1 MWETTCVYIVN
12 YRLKLCVFLLIIA
25 LLLYGIPHFWSKE
38 QNTISARQG
47 FLGQIR
53 STPSV
58 GIDSPLCKDQAKIS
72 IYYQLTRPD
81 TVGWQFIAHGEE
93 AKNCTLP
100 NGAVCELTSNEYDY
114 ETADVLLIREC
125 GTDVTQPAYPGQIM
139 LRYNRGPEHKEC
151 NKVLPLGDIRV
162 SYTLANAIPYPY
174 ICWPDIKQ
182 PLIDILR
189 QEPPVGRNGVAMF
202 VSHCIKW
209 RQDYMTQLME
219 YIDVD
224 SYGKC
229 LHNTDMKSSRNIGS
243 DSFISIKL
251 DIIKSK
257 GYKFV
262 LTFENSPSLRE
273 YISEKIWHAYLAQ
286 AIPIYYGDSYIY
298 DQVPGA
304 NSFIDAKKYEPKQ
317 LAALI
322 KKIDEDESLYQSFF
336 KFDIDHTLKFQKNC
350 PTELL
355 GCTMCKESYQLKQQR
370 CRGRYTLASAA
381 INTSN

>member
-1 MWETTCVYIVN
+1 MDILSVT
-12 YRLKLCVFLLIIA
+12 YRPKLCVFFMLVIIA
-25 LLLYGIPHFWSKE
+25 LLIYGIPHFWSDE
-38 QNTISARQG
+38 QSITDAARMT
-47 FLGQIR
+47 GQIR
-53 STPSV
+53 LSRGPSTRM
-58 GIDSPLCKDQAKIS
+58 GIHKGSSPLCKDQGNFS
-72 IYYQLTRPD
+72 IYYKLTKN
-81 TVGWQFIAHGEE
+81 VKWQFIAHGEE

-100 NGAVCELTSNEYDY
+100 NGLVCELTSNKYDY

-125 GTDVTQPAYPGQIM
+125 GTDVTQPAYPGQII
-139 LRYNRGPEHKEC
+139 LRYNRAPEHQKC
-151 NKVLPLGDIRV
+151 NQVGALPLGDIRV
-162 SYTLANAIPYPY
+162 SYTLASTIPFPY

-182 PLIDILR
+182 PLIDVLR

-229 LHNTDMKSSRNIGS
+229 LHNTDMKSSRKIGS

-317 LAALI
+317 LAAFI

-336 KFDIDHTLKFQKNC
+336 KFDIDHTLKFQENC
-350 PTELL
+350 PIELL

-370 CRGRYTLASAA
+370 CRGS
-381 INTSN
+381 